1 MRRNRENMQRLTELR
16 DRLKADIDR
25 HEAAIEA
32 LRNQLIGID
41 QAIKTLGGEAV
52 GTGSS
57 RRTNVKKTVMQ
68 IIHDVGRQGVT
79 AVEVVARA
87 QAIGKTLDRASVSSL
102 LSRLKREGT
111 LVFNGERYSEAA
123 APPPE
128 VRLIKLGSS
137 GG

>member
-1 MRRNRENMQRLTELR
+1 MRRNREHMQKLTELR

-52 GTGSS
+52 GAGSS

-68 IIHDVGRQGVT
+68 IIHDVGRGGVT

-87 QAIGKTLDRASVSSL
+87 QAVGRSLDRASVSSL

-111 LVFNGERYSEAA
+111 LVFNGERYSEA
-123 APPPE
+123 PPPPAE
-128 VRLIKLGSS
+128 VKMFKLGGS